1 MPQPRPRF
9 RPSVEGLES
18 REVPSSTA
26 LSESFDTVRTP
37 ALPAGWQTWANSSLL
52 PFNTTNLAASNGP
65 ASLGSAGSIS
75 TASRF
80 WNSTPVAAD
89 TAASANIRVGSP
101 APMAVLARG
110 QNLGATNASYV
121 AAVVSPVGRVE
132 LVAVTNGTSRTIS
145 SVNFTQPPSGTWLR
159 ATINPVGSTATVV
172 LQRQDSGQ
180 YLTSAG
186 TWQASAT
193 NALTGTI
200 TATQATGSVGIG
212 RLTGGQGLGFFDNFT
227 ALAPSTGTT
236 QSFDTT
242 AVGSLPTGWTS
253 WKNDGT
259 AGFAVSSSRP
269 LSPARGLSTTGS
281 SPSQSR
287 AWFATALPADTQVSA
302 AVFADSVIPVVLFTR
317 GANLASATP
326 TYYGLTLT
334 RGVEAKLV
342 EVVNGVQTTLTTV
355 KSRTYVSSQWVK
367 ITLTTQGDSLRA
379 VVFRTDTNQWLSAD
393 GEWVNLPEPALEVTD
408 TTIRTGGFAGV
419 GRPSGYAGTVSFD
432 DFEVRSAGDIAG
444 PVLNVTRSQNG
455 NTVTGDVTFTTTAS
469 GPVARRFEFRL
480 NGILKS
486 ATAESPATWT
496 LDTTLLANGVH
507 TLAVRALDTVGNVG
521 TATMTFTVNNP
532 NPTPPPVRPKIPQHF
547 DHIRIA
553 ALAYDGNPLGSFE
566 QQKLKTAV
574 DVVIPNPKYLSA
586 INTASP
592 GTPQLVYTNLSNL
605 YGGLLTDWLNYADR
619 TGASRELG
627 FYHVSQ
633 ATAWNGSS
641 PSSQP
646 VTWLWG
652 VYKTPAT
659 GTPTDLTGAARG
671 GRTFGTAFGAAGE
684 SIAMGYVEKFRE
696 LNITLNRTASSSWQS
711 TIEYPAA
718 VDANG
723 NVTQWKKLTVLADST
738 NGFTAGGRITFDP
751 PKDWVAGKVPGTA
764 DRLFYVRVRTT
775 VGTAVQAPDAKT
787 IFGRDYSGANGTDRG
802 MIPAFDYA
810 ADTDKDGYLSDA
822 EYANRAAGKDA
833 RFVYESRL
841 FYPVYG
847 QMRFATNPSSSA
859 VRRWAGDYHTRLAA
873 TMPLSDGFFIDNSNG
888 RLPITGISVT
898 EATNSYADDYAAL
911 VSSVWRA
918 IAPRMVFT
926 NTVGGGADANPI
938 AGLST
943 GAVEEFLLRPM
954 EATWSQVASVA
965 GLVADRLASDSP
977 SPYVVLDTYTS
988 VTPYND
994 PRTQSAA
1001 LAYYYL
1007 LADPDR
1013 TMIMFFGGNSPAA
1026 AWSSTW
1032 IKAAETN
1039 IGKPKDAMMT
1049 FATGVDPHN
1058 EKFTYKVFS
1067 RQYDNALVL
1076 YKPLSYTLGVGTGTR
1091 DDRTATSHELGGKFR
1106 VLNAAGTLG
1115 PIVTKVAL
1123 RNGEGMVLIKA

>member
-1 MPQPRPRF
+1 MPHPRPRF

-26 LSESFDTVRTP
+26 LSESFDAVRTP
-37 ALPAGWQTWANSSLL
+37 ALPSGWQSWANSSLL
-52 PFNTTNLAASNGP
+52 PFSTTNLAASNGP

-80 WNSTPVAAD
+80 WNATPVAAD
-89 TAASANIRVGSP
+89 TAASANVRVGSP
-101 APMAVLARG
+101 APMAVIARG
-110 QNLGATNASYV
+110 QNLGAANASFV
-121 AAVVSPVGRVE
+121 AAVVSPVGRLE
-132 LVAVTNGTSRTIS
+132 LVAVTNGTSRTLS
-145 SVNFTQPPSGTWLR
+145 GVNFAQPPSGTWLR
-159 ATINPVGSTATVV
+159 ATVHPVGGTATVV
-172 LQRQDSGQ
+172 LQRQDTGQ
-180 YLTSAG
+180 YLTPAG
-186 TWQASAT
+186 TWQASAA
-193 NALTGTI
+193 NALTGSV
-200 TATQATGSVGIG
+200 TATQAPGSVGVG
-212 RLTGGQGLGFFDNFT
+212 RMTGGQGMGFFDDFT
-227 ALAPSTGTT
+227 AIAPSSGTT
-236 QSFDTT
+236 QNFDGT
-242 AVGSLPTGWTS
+242 AVGTLPTGWAG
-253 WKNDGT
+253 WKNDT
-259 AGFAVSSSRP
+259 SAGFSVSGTRA
-269 LSPARGLSTTGS
+269 LSPARGLSTAGG

-302 AVFADSVIPVVLFTR
+302 AVFAGSVIPAVLFAR
-317 GANLASATP
+317 GSNLDSATP

-342 EVVNGVQTTLTTV
+342 EVVNGVETALDSV
-355 KSRTYVSSQWVK
+355 KSRTYVSSRWVK
-367 ITLTTQGDSLRA
+367 LTLTTQGDSLRA
-379 VVFRTDTNQWLSAD
+379 VVFRTDTNQWLSAE

-408 TTIRTGGFAGV
+408 RTIRTGGFAGV
-419 GRPSGYAGTVSFD
+419 GRSAGFAGTVSFD
-432 DFEVRSAGDIAG
+432 DFEVRSAGDITG
-444 PVLNVTRSQNG
+444 PILNLTRSQTG
-455 NTVTGDVTFTTTAS
+455 TVTGDVTFTATAA

-480 NGILKS
+480 DGVLKS

-507 TLAVRALDTVGNVG
+507 TLTVRALDTVGNVG
-521 TATMTFTVNNP
+521 TATLTFAVNNP
-532 NPTPPPVRPKIPQHF
+532 NPTPPPVRPTIPRHF

-586 INTASP
+586 INAASP

-605 YGGLLTDWLNYADR
+605 YGGLLADWLNYADR
-619 TGASRELG
+619 TGVSRELA

-633 ATAWNGSS
+633 ATPWNGSS

-652 VYKTPAT
+652 VYRTPAT
-659 GTPTDLTGAARG
+659 GGPPTDLTGAARG

-684 SIAMGYVEKFRE
+684 SVAMGYVEKFRE
-696 LNITLNRTASSSWQS
+696 LNVTLSRPAAAGWQS
-711 TIEYPAA
+711 TIEYPVA
-718 VDANG
+718 VDAAG
-723 NVTQWKKLTVLADST
+723 NVTKWKTLTVLADGT
-738 NGFTAGGRITFDP
+738 NGFRASGRITFDP
-751 PKDWVAGKVPGTA
+751 PKDWVAGTIPGTK
-764 DRLFYVRVRTT
+764 DRLFFVRVRTT
-775 VGTAVQAPDAKT
+775 AGTAAQAPDART
-787 IFGRDYSGANGTDRG
+787 LFGRDYAGANGTDRG
-802 MIPAFDYA
+802 VIPAFDYA
-810 ADTDKDGYLSDA
+810 ADADKDGYLSDA
-822 EYANRAAGKDA
+822 EYAKRAAGKDA

-873 TMPLSDGFFIDNSNG
+873 TMPLGDGFFIDNSNG
-888 RLPITGISVT
+888 RLPIAGVPVT

-918 IAPRMVFT
+918 IAPKMVFT
-926 NTVGGGADANPI
+926 NTVGGGAEANPI

-943 GAVEEFLLRPM
+943 GAVEEFLLRPL

-1013 TMIMFFGGNSPAA
+1013 TMVMFFGGNAPAA

-1032 IKAAETN
+1032 ITAAETN
-1039 IGKPKDAMMT
+1039 VGRPTGGMTT
-1049 FATGVDPHN
+1049 FATGVDPQN
-1058 EKFTYKVFS
+1058 PRLTYKVFA
-1067 RQYDNALVL
+1067 RQYDSALVL

-1091 DDRTATSHELGGKFR
+1091 DDRTATSHDLGGRYR
-1106 VLNAAGTLG
+1106 VLNADGTLG
-1115 PIVTKVAL
+1115 PVVTKVAL
-1123 RNGEGMVLIKA
+1123 RNGEGMVLVRA